1 LRISPNAA
9 QPVYVLEGV
18 TKTYPAARAL
28 DSIDL
33 TISPGERVAVLGPS
47 GSGKTSLLHVM
58 GGVVPPDSGTATIEG
73 QPLTGLSAGRELA
86 GMVGMIHQQYD
97 LVPHLPVIHN
107 VLAGRLGRWS
117 TIRSLLSLVLPQERN
132 LAVDA
137 LEILGIP
144 DKINER
150 TSRLSGGEQQ
160 RVAMARLL
168 VQAPRVILA
177 DEPVASLDP
186 ARAEALMLLLND
198 VADRSN
204 NTVVASLHSVH
215 LTRKYFSRA
224 IGLRRGRMHFDV
236 PVDLLDDGLL
246 SDLYDIEGLDGET

>member
-1 LRISPNAA
+1 MSTSANSG
-9 QPVYVLEGV
+9 QPVYVLQGV
-18 TKTYPAARAL
+18 TKTYPAAQAL

-58 GGVVPPDSGTATIEG
+58 GGLVLPDSGTATIDG
-73 QPLTGLSAGRELA
+73 QPLLDLSAGKKLS

-117 TIRSLLSLVLPQERN
+117 TFRSLLSLVVPQERR

-137 LEILGIP
+137 LATLGIA
-144 DKINER
+144 DKMYER

-160 RVAMARLL
+160 RVAIARLL
-168 VQAPRVILA
+168 VQAPKVILA

-186 ARAEALMLLLND
+186 TRAEVLMDLLKD
-198 VADRSN
+198 VADRSS

-224 IGLRRGRMHFDV
+224 IGLRKGRLHFDI
-236 PVDLLDDGLL
+236 PVDRLDDDLL
-246 SDLYDIEGLDGET
+246 EELYDIEGLDGET

>member
-1 LRISPNAA
+1 MKTSPNSL
-9 QPVYVLEGV
+9 QPVYVLQGV

-58 GGVVPPDSGTATIEG
+58 GGVVLPDSGTATIDG
-73 QPLTGLSAGRELA
+73 LPLLDLSAGKELA
-86 GMVGMIHQQYD
+86 SMVGMIHQQYD

-117 TIRSLLSLVLPQERN
+117 ILRSLLSLVVPQERR

-137 LEILGIP
+137 LATLGIA
-144 DKINER
+144 DKMKER

-160 RVAMARLL
+160 RVAIARLL

-186 ARAEALMLLLND
+186 ARAEALMDLLSE
-198 VADRSN
+198 VADRSS
-204 NTVVASLHSVH
+204 NTVVASLHSIH

-224 IGLRRGRMHFDV
+224 IGLRKGRLHFDI
-236 PVDLLDDGLL
+236 PVGLLDDDLL
-246 SDLYDIEGLDGET
+246 EELYDIEGLDGET

>member
-1 LRISPNAA
+1 MRISPNAA

>member
-1 LRISPNAA
+1 MKTPANSH
-9 QPVYVLEGV
+9 QPVYVLQGV

-28 DSIDL
+28 DAIDL
-33 TISPGERVAVLGPS
+33 AISPGERVAVLGPS

-58 GGVVPPDSGTATIEG
+58 GGIVLPDSGTATIDG
-73 QPLTGLSAGRELA
+73 YPLLDLSAGKKLA

-117 TIRSLLSLVLPQERN
+117 TFRSLVSLVVPQERK
-132 LAVDA
+132 LALDA
-137 LEILGIP
+137 LATLGIA
-144 DKINER
+144 DKVNER

-186 ARAEALMLLLND
+186 ARAEALMDFLND
-198 VADRSN
+198 VADRSS

-224 IGLRRGRMHFDV
+224 IGLRKGRLQFDI
-236 PVDLLDDGLL
+236 PVSQLHDDLLEE
-246 SDLYDIEGLDGET
+246 LYDIEGLDGET

>member
-1 LRISPNAA
+1 MKTSSNAT

-28 DSIDL
+28 DAIDL

-117 TIRSLLSLVLPQERN
+117 TMRSLLSLVLPQERN

-137 LEILGIP
+137 LEILGIS

-224 IGLRRGRMHFDV
+224 IGLRKGRMHFDV

-246 SDLYDIEGLDGET
+246 NDLYDIEGLDGET

>member
-1 LRISPNAA
+1 MKTSPNRI
-9 QPVYVLEGV
+9 QPVYVLEGI

-28 DSIDL
+28 DAINL
-33 TISPGERVAVLGPS
+33 TISQGERVAVLGPS
-47 GSGKTSLLHVM
+47 GSGKTSLLHIM
-58 GGVVPPDSGTATIEG
+58 GGIVLPDSGTATIDG
-73 QPLTGLSAGRELA
+73 QPLVDLSAGKKLA
-86 GMVGMIHQQYD
+86 SMVGMIHQQYD
-97 LVPHLPVIHN
+97 LVPHLPVVHN

-117 TIRSLLSLVLPQERN
+117 TLRSLVSLLVPQERR

-137 LEILGIP
+137 LETLGIA

-186 ARAEALMLLLND
+186 ARAEALMDLLND
-198 VADRSN
+198 VADRSS
-204 NTVVASLHSVH
+204 NTVVASLHSIH

-224 IGLRRGRMHFDV
+224 VGLRRGRLHFDISV
-236 PVDLLDDGLL
+236 GQLDDEMLNE
-246 SDLYDIEGLDGET
+246 LYDLEGLDGET

>member
-1 LRISPNAA
+1 MNTSANAVHPA
-9 QPVYVLEGV
+9 FALQGI
-18 TKTYPAARAL
+18 TKTYPAAKAL
-28 DSIDL
+28 DAIDL
-33 TISPGERVAVLGPS
+33 TISVGERVAVLGPS

-58 GGVVPPDSGTATIEG
+58 GGLVQPDSGTATIDG
-73 QPLTGLSAGRELA
+73 QPLLDLSAGKKLA

-117 TIRSLLSLVLPQERN
+117 TLRSLLSLVVPQERR
-132 LAVDA
+132 LAIEA
-137 LEILGIP
+137 LETLGISE
-144 DKINER
+144 KINER

-186 ARAEALMLLLND
+186 ARAEALMDLLSE
-198 VADRSN
+198 VADRSS
-204 NTVVASLHSVH
+204 NTVVASLHSIH
-215 LTRKYFSRA
+215 LTRRYFSRA
-224 IGLRRGRMHFDV
+224 IGLRKGRLHFDV
-236 PVDLLDDGLL
+236 PVGLLNDDLLEE
-246 SDLYDIEGLDGET
+246 LYDIEGLDAET

>member
-1 LRISPNAA
+1 MKTSPNAA

-28 DSIDL
+28 DAIDL

-58 GGVVPPDSGTATIEG
+58 GGVVPPDTGTATIEG

-117 TIRSLLSLVLPQERN
+117 TMRSLLSLVLPQERN

-137 LEILGIP
+137 LEILGIS

-246 SDLYDIEGLDGET
+246 NDLYDIEGLDGET